1 MRMKKLITLLL
12 VLTGMVSTASA
23 DSQKILYLDAGVWSA
38 STPNIFVYYKGDGI
52 SSGWEKFTLFTN
64 HYQVLIPVGA
74 TEVEL
79 YRCNPANSYD
89 PRVEGTTIIWDK
101 NQQGNDNI
109 LWDCLKGI
117 GISSYTRPYIKIT
130 DWSAYSVGSWS
141 WVVAGSRHITDEYQE
156 WNSSF
161 GSVNVMTLT
170 SGLTFTYTVSNKA
183 LKAGTYSYKYVADN
197 DWRGDNGANY
207 TVTINEDGV
216 YDLTFTFD
224 QFANTQ
230 SCTAAKTNTAPVTVE
245 YKYYVKEENGAI
257 TGNEWADNLMTVS
270 GNTASLTVNKALVAG
285 TTYKFK
291 IVEEAYL
298 DGTKKNEYEASKPN
312 TEDGYWSYTP
322 TTSSTYA
329 VTFNHYIPSDFDFT
343 ADNVYVSTAFV
354 SGAYYFII
362 NDGSWKVGDILTE
375 SESGIWTGTISNLAN
390 GLFAL
395 IPSADVSTWISN
407 VNNGDNWNS
416 VIRPNN
422 CMVII

>member
-1 MRMKKLITLLL
+1 MKKLLLL
-12 VLTGMVSTASA
+12 FLAVAGMVSTVSAEAS
-23 DSQKILYLDAGVWSA
+23 KILYLDAGVWDD
-38 STPNIFVYYKGDGI
+38 STPNIFVYYKGYGI
-52 SSGWEKFTLFTN
+52 SSGWGKFTKFTN

-79 YRCNPANSYD
+79 YRCNPGNDYD
-89 PRVEGTTIIWDK
+89 PTKEGTTIIWDK
-101 NQQGNDNI
+101 NQQGNNNI

-141 WVVAGSRHITDEYQE
+141 WVVAGSRHITDGYQE

-161 GSVNVMTLT
+161 EIGNVMTLT
-170 SGLTFTYTVSNKA
+170 SGLTFTYTVYNKA

-230 SCTAAKTNTAPVTVE
+230 SCTATKTSDGTVE
-245 YKYYVKEENGAI
+245 YKYYVKEENKAI
-257 TGNEWADNLMTVS
+257 TGKEWADNLMTVS

-291 IVEEAYL
+291 IVEEVYL
-298 DGTKKNEYEASKPN
+298 KKKKKNEYEASKPQ
-312 TEDGYWSYTP
+312 TDYLQSLYL
-322 TTSSTYA
+322 
-329 VTFNHYIPSDFDFT
+329 
-343 ADNVYVSTAFV
+343 
-354 SGAYYFII
+354 
-362 NDGSWKVGDILTE
+362 K
-375 SESGIWTGTISNLAN
+375 
-390 GLFAL
+390 
-395 IPSADVSTWISN
+395 
-407 VNNGDNWNS
+407 
-416 VIRPNN
+416 
-422 CMVII
+422 